1 MPGKKILLID
11 GHGIAFRAFFAV
23 PMLNAPDGT
32 PTNVLVGFF
41 NMFARARHI
50 WKPDEVFCAFD
61 MKGPTFRHQL
71 YPDYKSTRKPTP
83 DEFKVQ
89 IPLLHE
95 MLPLLGV
102 RLMERETVE
111 ADDLIGSAACQFA
124 ARGDEALILTSDK
137 DIMQVL
143 RPGVK
148 ILRPGKGVSSF
159 DEYDETVFSEKYGF
173 PPSGMVDY
181 LALMGDAVDN
191 IKGIPGVGEKTA
203 ASLLHDY
210 GSIENIIAHTDE
222 LKPALRK
229 KISEHGQTALD
240 NRVLTRL
247 KCDEDLN
254 EFTASAPT
262 VDLEAFARKCA
273 ALGMKKVAETFGASL
288 PSRRDDVQPLSLDE
302 DAAPNDSLNEPI
314 PVISPAGAISLDAIL
329 LAPRLALDFDE
340 TKFVRSFSPDPALFT
355 ALGVVLA
362 APDGSWWIA

>member
-11 GHGIAFRAFFAV
+11 GHGIAFRAFYAV

-41 NMFARARHI
+41 NMFARARHV

-137 DIMQVL
+137 DIMQAL

-159 DEYDETVFSEKYGF
+159 ETYDEGVFTEKYGF
-173 PPSGMVDY
+173 APSGMVDY

-191 IKGIPGVGEKTA
+191 IKGVPGVGEKTA
-203 ASLLHDY
+203 ASLLRDY
-210 GSIENIIAHTDE
+210 GTIENVIAHAEE
-222 LKPALRK
+222 LRPALRK
-229 KISEHGQTALD
+229 KIAEYGRTALD

-247 KCDEDLN
+247 KCDEDLS
-254 EFTASAPT
+254 EFTAAEPT
-262 VDLEAFARKCA
+262 VDLETVARKCA
-273 ALGMKKVAETFGASL
+273 VLGMKKVAETFGARL
-288 PSRRDDVQPLSLDE
+288 PVKTNDDVQPLSLDV
-302 DAAPNDSLNEPI
+302 DAAPQTP
-314 PVISPAGAISLDAIL
+314 SPPYTVGT
-329 LAPRLALDFDE
+329 E
-340 TKFVRSFSPDPALFT
+340 Q
-355 ALGVVLA
+355 
-362 APDGSWWIA
+362 